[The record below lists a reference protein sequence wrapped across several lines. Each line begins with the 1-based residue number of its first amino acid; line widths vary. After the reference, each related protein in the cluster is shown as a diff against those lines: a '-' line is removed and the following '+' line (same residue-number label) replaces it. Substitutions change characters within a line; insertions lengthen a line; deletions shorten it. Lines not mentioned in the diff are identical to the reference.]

1 VKISLF
7 AGDIADAE
15 AQAVCTST
23 NPRLS
28 LVMGTGASVRG
39 RGGFEILRACEAIVK
54 TGPAAPG
61 SAHAT
66 TAGNLPHR
74 IAIHC
79 VASDLVHRSSE
90 ELIRQCVRNALTC
103 ADRSVCASVAMPI
116 FGSGHAHV
124 RFARAVAAIAEAL
137 RDSKTSVHHV
147 ILVVRDDERAEE
159 ARPIV
164 ERIAGAP
171 VSISRSEEEPETVAT
186 WFDDWA

>member
-1 VKISLF
+1 MRVTIF

-15 AQAVCTST
+15 ADAVCTST

-39 RGGFEILRACEAIVK
+39 RGGFAILRACEEIVK
-54 TGPAAPG
+54 NGPATPG

-66 TAGNLPHR
+66 TAGSLPHR

-79 VASDLVHRSSE
+79 VASNHAHRSSE
-90 ELIRQCVRNALTC
+90 ELIRRCVGNALAR
-103 ADRSVCASVAMPI
+103 ADQFACASVAMPV

-124 RFARAVAAIAEAL
+124 PFARAVAAIVETL
-137 RDSKTSVHHV
+137 RDASTSVEHV
-147 ILVVRDDERAEE
+147 TLVVADDERAEE

-164 ERIAGAP
+164 ERAIRAGIDRSLEPLCAP
-171 VSISRSEEEPETVAT
+171 RPSRE
-186 WFDDWA
+186 